1 MSGSPAAQPSHE
13 PKCALLR
20 SAARSALPPVMLFI
34 LVLAVWHAAVVVLK
48 IPRYLLPGPAD
59 VWSAAAENRRELLA
73 ATWLTAQGALSGFGL
88 SLVSGT
94 LVACAFSQSPLV
106 RRSFYPYAVFL
117 QTVPIVAI
125 APLVITWF
133 GYGFQSVVLVAFII
147 SVFPIITNGTTG
159 MTAIDPDLLDLLRLY
174 NASRWQVLSKLRL
187 PNSVPYL
194 IAGARISS
202 GVSVI
207 GAIVGE
213 YFAGYGVDQF
223 GLGYLILQTAPQMK
237 TDELMAAVI
246 ASTLLGVAI
255 FAAVSLAG
263 ATILAR
269 WYDGAESGRK

>member
-1 MSGSPAAQPSHE
+1 MSGSPGPTQT
-13 PKCALLR
+13 PKR
-20 SAARSALPPVMLFI
+20 SAVKLAAESVLPPVMLFA
-34 LVLAVWHAAVVVLK
+34 LVLALWHAAAVVFE
-48 IPRYLLPGPAD
+48 IPRYLLPTPAD
-59 VWSAAAENRRELLA
+59 VWSAAMENRRELLA

-88 SLVSGT
+88 SLASGT
-94 LVACAFSQSPLV
+94 LIACAFSQSPLV

-125 APLVITWF
+125 APLIITWF

-159 MTAIDPDLLDLLRLY
+159 MTAIDPDLLDLFRLY
-174 NASRWQVLSKLRL
+174 NASRWQVLLKLRL

-246 ASTLLGVAI
+246 ASTVLGVAI
-255 FAAVSLAG
+255 FATVSIAG
-263 ATILAR
+263 ATILSR
-269 WYDGAESGRK
+269 WYDSTDSGPK

>member
-1 MSGSPAAQPSHE
+1 MSGSPGRTQAPKRSVVKLAAESV
-13 PKCALLR
+13 
-20 SAARSALPPVMLFI
+20 LPPVVLFA
-34 LVLAVWHAAVVVLK
+34 LVLALWHAAAVVFE
-48 IPRYLLPGPAD
+48 IPRYLLPTPAD
-59 VWSAAAENRRELLA
+59 VWSAAMENRRELLA

-94 LVACAFSQSPLV
+94 LIACAFSQSPLV

-117 QTVPIVAI
+117 QTVPIVAV
-125 APLVITWF
+125 APLIITWF

-147 SVFPIITNGTTG
+147 SVFPIITNATTG
-159 MTAIDPDLLDLLRLY
+159 MTAIDPDLLDLFRLY
-174 NASRWQVLSKLRL
+174 NASRWQVLLKLRW

-223 GLGYLILQTAPQMK
+223 GLGYLILQAAPQMK

-255 FAAVSLAG
+255 FATVSLAG
-263 ATILAR
+263 ATILSR
-269 WYDGAESGRK
+269 WYDGTVSERK

>member
-1 MSGSPAAQPSHE
+1 MSGSPGRTEAPKRSVVKLAAESV
-13 PKCALLR
+13 
-20 SAARSALPPVMLFI
+20 LPPVVLFA
-34 LVLAVWHAAVVVLK
+34 LVLALWHAAAVVFE
-48 IPRYLLPGPAD
+48 IPRYLLPTPAD
-59 VWSAAAENRRELLA
+59 VWSAAVENRRELLA

-88 SLVSGT
+88 SLVCGT
-94 LVACAFSQSPLV
+94 LIACAFSQSPLV

-125 APLVITWF
+125 APLIITWF

-159 MTAIDPDLLDLLRLY
+159 MTAIDADLLDLFRLY
-174 NASRWQVLSKLRL
+174 NASRWQVLLKLRL
-187 PNSVPYL
+187 PNSVPYV

-255 FAAVSLAG
+255 FGTVSLAG
-263 ATILAR
+263 ATILSR
-269 WYDGAESGRK
+269 WYDGTDSGPK

>member
-1 MSGSPAAQPSHE
+1 MSGSPTRS
-13 PKCALLR
+13 PKR
-20 SAARSALPPVMLFI
+20 SSVGSAARVVLPPLTLFAV
-34 LVLAVWHAAVVVLK
+34 VLAGWHAATVMFE
-48 IPRYLLPGPAD
+48 IPRYLLPGPAE
-59 VWSAAAENRRELLA
+59 VWSAALENRRELLA

-94 LVACAFSQSPLV
+94 LIACAFSQSPLV

-125 APLVITWF
+125 APLIITWF

-159 MTAIDPDLLDLLRLY
+159 MTAIDPDLLDLFRLY
-174 NASRWQVLSKLRL
+174 NASRWQVLLKLRL
-187 PNSVPYL
+187 PNAVPYL

-237 TDELMAAVI
+237 TDQLMAAVI

-255 FAAVSLAG
+255 FATVSLAG

-269 WYDGAESGRK
+269 WYDGAGSERK

>member
-1 MSGSPAAQPSHE
+1 MSGSPGQGRHV
-13 PKCALLR
+13 PKRSLLR
-20 SAARSALPPVMLFI
+20 SAAGSALPPVVLFI
-34 LVLAVWHAAVVVLK
+34 LVLAVWHAAVWVFE
-48 IPRYLLPGPAD
+48 IPRYLLPGPSD
-59 VWSAAAENRRELLA
+59 VWSAAVENRRELLA

-88 SLVSGT
+88 SLVAGT
-94 LVACAFSQSPLV
+94 LIACAFSQSPLV

-125 APLVITWF
+125 APLIITWF

-159 MTAIDPDLLDLLRLY
+159 MTAIDPDLFDLFRLC
-174 NASRWQVLSKLRL
+174 NASRWQVLLKLRL

-255 FAAVSLAG
+255 FAAVSLLG

-269 WYDGAESGRK
+269 WYDGAGSERK